1 MPSRLIAIVA
11 ACATLIAALACAA
24 SVSYAASGAYVSL
37 GDSYTAGPLIPSQSL
52 SPLGCLRSSR
62 NYPHVVRPGL
72 TDVAAF
78 RDPSCS
84 GATTDDMANS
94 QGVTPGP
101 NPPQFDS
108 LTSDARVVTLG
119 IGGNDIGFSSIVQD
133 CVRYNPFDPC
143 KDDYVIGSTD
153 LIANRIAAARPK
165 VDAVLDGIA
174 ARAPSAKVFVV
185 GYPTVLPA
193 TGSGCWPTVPVTPT
207 DVPYLRTKVQ
217 QLNAMLAASAASRGD
232 LYVDTATSSVGHDFC
247 KSASVKWVEGIVP
260 VNTAAPVHPNM
271 NGMANT
277 GAVVL
282 AAIVRAGY

>member
-1 MPSRLIAIVA
+1 MPSRLSALLA
-11 ACATLIAALACAA
+11 AALVVLAA
-24 SVSYAASGAYVSL
+24 SAPSFAASGAYVSL
-37 GDSYTAGPLIPSQSL
+37 GDSYTAGPLIPNQSL
-52 SPLGCLRSSR
+52 SPLGCLRSDR

-72 TDVAAF
+72 TDIATF

-101 NPPQFDS
+101 NPPQFNS
-108 LTSDARVVTLG
+108 LTTDTRVVTLG
-119 IGGNDIGFSSIVQD
+119 IGGNDIGFSSIVQN
-133 CVRYNPFDPC
+133 CARLNPFDPC

-193 TGSGCWPTVPVTPT
+193 TGNGCWPTVPVLPT
-207 DVPYLRTKVQ
+207 DTSYLRTKVA

-232 LYVDTATSSVGHDFC
+232 IYVDTASSSVGHDFC

-260 VNTAAPVHPNM
+260 VNTAAPVHPNQ

>member
-1 MPSRLIAIVA
+1 MPSRLLALL
-11 ACATLIAALACAA
+11 ATALVVLAA
-24 SVSYAASGAYVSL
+24 SAAPSLAASGAYVAL
-37 GDSYTAGPLIPSQSL
+37 GDSYTAGPLIPNQSL
-52 SPLGCLRSSR
+52 SPLGCLRSDH

-72 TDVAAF
+72 TDIATF

-108 LTSDARVVTLG
+108 LTSDTRVVTLG
-119 IGGNDIGFSSIVQD
+119 IGGNDIGFSSIVEN
-133 CVRYNPFDPC
+133 CARWNPFDPC
-143 KDDYVIGSTD
+143 KDDYVIGSRD
-153 LIANRIAAARPK
+153 LIAERIAAAQPK
-165 VDAVLDGIA
+165 VEAVLDGIA

-193 TGSGCWPTVPVTPT
+193 SGSGCWPTVPVTAT
-207 DVPYLRTKVQ
+207 DTPYLRAKVQ
-217 QLNAMLAASAASRGD
+217 QLNAMLATAAASRAD
-232 LYVDTATSSVGHDFC
+232 LFVDTATSSVGHDYC
-247 KSASVKWVEGIVP
+247 KSASVKWVEGLVP
-260 VNTAAPVHPNM
+260 VNTAAPVHPNQ

-282 AAIVRAGY
+282 AAILRAGY